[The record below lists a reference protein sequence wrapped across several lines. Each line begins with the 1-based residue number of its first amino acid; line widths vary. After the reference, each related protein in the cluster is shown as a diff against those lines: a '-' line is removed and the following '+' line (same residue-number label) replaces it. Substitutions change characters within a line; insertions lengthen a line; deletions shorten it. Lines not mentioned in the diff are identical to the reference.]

1 MSEPTR
7 EPSDT
12 APRSAFHRGFAVF
25 RRLGPAGVL
34 AVIASLLPP
43 LGGILLLAKMDV
55 VGKWLQSHGAEGK
68 AMYAGGFAVLAGFAL
83 LPTYASAALGGWAFG
98 FSTGLVLAMIGF
110 VGGALIGY
118 TSGRLASG
126 NRVDAIVAEKPRWK
140 AVRDGL
146 VGGTFLKSLGIV
158 TLVRLPPNSPFA
170 ITNLVL
176 ASVKVPLAAYI
187 LGTAAGML
195 PRTALV
201 VFLASKLQGELAE
214 KASAKPW
221 WMIPIGIVMLLG
233 VFYILKVVAERALAR
248 LVVKPGPAG

>member
-1 MSEPTR
+1 
-7 EPSDT
+7 
-12 APRSAFHRGFAVF
+12 
-25 RRLGPAGVL
+25 
-34 AVIASLLPP
+34 
-43 LGGILLLAKMDV
+43 
-55 VGKWLQSHGAEGK
+55 
-68 AMYAGGFAVLAGFAL
+68 
-83 LPTYASAALGGWAFG
+83 
-98 FSTGLVLAMIGF
+98 MIGF

-221 WMIPIGIVMLLG
+221 WMIPIGIAMLLG